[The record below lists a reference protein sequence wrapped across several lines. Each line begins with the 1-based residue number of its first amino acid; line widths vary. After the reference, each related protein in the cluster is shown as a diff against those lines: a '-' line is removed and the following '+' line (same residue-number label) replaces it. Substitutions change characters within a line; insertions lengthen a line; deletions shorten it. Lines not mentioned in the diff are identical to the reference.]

1 MLLTRRPAGRLIFGY
16 CTRLL
21 IICVSS
27 LNIFPKTVFSEKGCN
42 THGAKCVA
50 RATPTRPARP
60 AVAMAPRRKTEVLPL
75 LNPEKESSIPRTP
88 GGSSLRAAGYTC
100 GAVFWVVA
108 LGVGAALGFFLSHRV
123 GWGAEHARAGPLDS
137 RAAAEG
143 HREWD
148 ANHTRALRSFVS
160 RPKGPQTEAIC
171 AVPPSLSN
179 AGLVLPK
186 CVTANNLLDE
196 LLDQVVLPFWLGPD
210 GLGVDCDAG
219 GFANLGLTPDTEGA
233 GESWKLGERFLMPH
247 ARTAAAFAKLHAS
260 GAFAEAKDGGD
271 AKDEMPWYYV
281 NGESHPTCLSNGG
294 ALALARHALR
304 FATESMRDEENGGY
318 YWSVVAS
325 EELGGKFVPA
335 RGEKRLDALA
345 AVLMAASEIALAE
358 ERGSDAEA
366 DAAKTADDAFALMMD
381 RSKHRDDDARG
392 GYWPEVLDE
401 QWTLVAGVG
410 VRGNPRTLAA
420 HLLAMEAL
428 GVYVDSLVK
437 RGADE
442 ARVARAAAALAADVR
457 TLADKAVLTT
467 EADDEEADDAN
478 EVASPPEARASVDE
492 EGRARSVTGDRA
504 GVEGDRAREGETGAE
519 ADLSSLA
526 ALASGAGAYS
536 RDVSAAVARAA
547 ANLGVRVG
555 ANGGSAPKRGSSRD
569 GDGATETDDAREA
582 SAGTPRLAAAPRFAV
597 AREFYGKDWSPVS
610 ALTTSPGPDDVDAV
624 TGVGLFD
631 VQYGRNL
638 ELTWSMLEAAR
649 AVERAAAT
657 IGAASPFADAV
668 RTPRLSAAALAS
680 VNAYAWRFGTRE
692 GGVVRGAGGLWR
704 GVRDF
709 DGDAVDDYS
718 KEEHD
723 RERGEWW
730 AEFESAAAWLHE
742 WELLGRSAARRRF
755 AESLATLYGYF
766 VDWKVERRVGKSEPV
781 FLSAGLRSVISDEQT
796 RAKQPSSEPLAS
808 KRSPFKDPFRAVRA
822 LAEIR
827 NVLRRGV
834 DPVNA
839 H

>member
-1 MLLTRRPAGRLIFGY
+1 
-16 CTRLL
+16 
-21 IICVSS
+21 
-27 LNIFPKTVFSEKGCN
+27 
-42 THGAKCVA
+42 
-50 RATPTRPARP
+50 
-60 AVAMAPRRKTEVLPL
+60 MAPRRKAEVLPL
-75 LNPEKESSIPRTP
+75 LNPEKDSSTPRTP

-123 GWGAEHARAGPLDS
+123 GWGVQQARAGPLDTH
-137 RAAAEG
+137 AAAEG
-143 HREWD
+143 HRER
-148 ANHTRALRSFVS
+148 AVNHTRAPRPFVS

-171 AVPPSLSN
+171 ADPPLLSN

-186 CVTANNLLDE
+186 CVAANNLLDE

-210 GLGVDCDAG
+210 GLGVDCDKG

-260 GAFAEAKDGGD
+260 GAFADATDGGD

-281 NGESHPTCLSNGG
+281 NGESHPRCLSNGG

-325 EELGGKFVPA
+325 EPLGGKFVPS

-345 AVLMAASEIALAE
+345 AVLMASSEIVLAAE
-358 ERGSDAEA
+358 KNSDAETE
-366 DAAKTADDAFALMMD
+366 AAETADDAFALMMD
-381 RSKHRDDDARG
+381 ESKHRDDAARG
-392 GYWPEVLDE
+392 GYWPEILDE
-401 QWTLVAGVG
+401 DWTLVAGVG
-410 VRGNPRTLAA
+410 IRGNPRTLAA

-428 GVYVDSLVK
+428 GAYVDSLVK
-437 RGADE
+437 RNAGDE
-442 ARVARAAAALAADVR
+442 RVARAAAALAADVR
-457 TLADKAVLTT
+457 TLADKALLT
-467 EADDEEADDAN
+467 EEAEEEEEEEEEEEGEAGLDKRDAN
-478 EVASPPEARASVDE
+478 DASARTED
-492 EGRARSVTGDRA
+492 GDL
-504 GVEGDRAREGETGAE
+504 GAE
-519 ADLSSLA
+519 ELEPADLSSLA
-526 ALASGAGAYS
+526 TLAPGAGAEK
-536 RDVSAAVARAA
+536 DVSAAVARAA
-547 ANLGVRVG
+547 ANVGVRVG
-555 ANGGSAPKRGSSRD
+555 ANGGAAHASNARGETRDDAFARAFSRWDSAEDSETTVSAPPP
-569 GDGATETDDAREA
+569 AN
-582 SAGTPRLAAAPRFAV
+582 RFAV

-610 ALTTSPGPDDVDAV
+610 ALATSHGADDVDAV

-631 VQYGRNL
+631 VQYGRIL

-657 IGAASPFADAV
+657 IPYESPFADAV
-668 RTPRLSAAALAS
+668 RPPRLSAAALVSA
-680 VNAYAWRFGTRE
+680 NEYAWRFGTRD
-692 GGVVRGAGGLWR
+692 GGVVRGAGGMWR

-709 DGDAVDDYS
+709 ESDAVDDYS

-730 AEFESAAAWLHE
+730 SEFESAAAALHE
-742 WELLGRSAARRRF
+742 WELVGNRAARRRF
-755 AESLATLYGYF
+755 ADALAVLYGYF
-766 VDWKVERRVGKSEPV
+766 VDWKVEPRPGSREPR

-796 RAKQPSSEPLAS
+796 QAKQPETEPLFS
-808 KRSPFKDPFRAVRA
+808 KRSPFKDPFRAIRA
-822 LAEIR
+822 LVELK

>member
-1 MLLTRRPAGRLIFGY
+1 
-16 CTRLL
+16 
-21 IICVSS
+21 
-27 LNIFPKTVFSEKGCN
+27 
-42 THGAKCVA
+42 
-50 RATPTRPARP
+50 
-60 AVAMAPRRKTEVLPL
+60 MAPRRKAEVLPL
-75 LNPEKESSIPRTP
+75 LNPEKESSTPRTP

-100 GAVFWVVA
+100 GALFWVVA

-143 HREWD
+143 HREW
-148 ANHTRALRSFVS
+148 ASNRERAPRSFVS
-160 RPKGPQTEAIC
+160 RPKGPHTEAIC

-186 CVTANNLLDE
+186 CVAANNLLDE

-210 GLGVDCDAG
+210 GLGVDCDKG

-260 GAFAEAKDGGD
+260 GAFADATDGGD
-271 AKDEMPWYYV
+271 AKDEMPWTYV
-281 NGESHPTCLSNGG
+281 NGESHPSCLSNGG

-358 ERGSDAEA
+358 ETGSDAEA
-366 DAAKTADDAFALMMD
+366 DAAKTADDAFALMLD
-381 RSKHRDDDARG
+381 GSKHRDKKRG
-392 GYWPEVLDE
+392 GYWPEILDE
-401 QWTLVAGVG
+401 EWTLVAGVG

-428 GVYVDSLVK
+428 GAYVDSLVK
-437 RGADE
+437 RGAGD

-457 TLADKAVLTT
+457 TLADKAVLTEEAVEET
-467 EADDEEADDAN
+467 DEDEDENEADDERENSDSGRPGEEDGGDDDFT
-478 EVASPPEARASVDE
+478 PAR
-492 EGRARSVTGDRA
+492 
-504 GVEGDRAREGETGAE
+504 ETGAKKE
-519 ADLSSLA
+519 DLSSLA
-526 ALASGAGAYS
+526 TLANGAEAYS

-555 ANGGSAPKRGSSRD
+555 ANGGSSGSVL
-569 GDGATETDDAREA
+569 EELEKL
-582 SAGTPRLAAAPRFAV
+582 PPRFAV

-649 AVERAAAT
+649 AAERAAAT

-766 VDWKVERRVGKSEPV
+766 VDWKVEPRVGRREPA

-796 RAKQPSSEPLAS
+796 QAKQPTSEPLAS
-808 KRSPFKDPFRAVRA
+808 KRSPFKDPFRALRA

>member
-1 MLLTRRPAGRLIFGY
+1 
-16 CTRLL
+16 
-21 IICVSS
+21 
-27 LNIFPKTVFSEKGCN
+27 
-42 THGAKCVA
+42 
-50 RATPTRPARP
+50 
-60 AVAMAPRRKTEVLPL
+60 MAPRRTAEVLPL
-75 LNPEKESSIPRTP
+75 LNPEKGSSTPRTP

-108 LGVGAALGFFLSHRV
+108 LGVGAGLGFFLSHRV
-123 GWGAEHARAGPLDS
+123 GWDVEQARAGPLDS

-143 HREWD
+143 HREWA
-148 ANHTRALRSFVS
+148 ANRTRAPRPFVS

-171 AVPPSLSN
+171 ARPPLLSN

-186 CVTANNLLDE
+186 CVAANDLLDE
-196 LLDQVVLPFWLGPD
+196 LLEQVVLPFWLGPD

-219 GFANLGLTPDTEGA
+219 GFANLGLTPDTRGA
-233 GESWKLGERFLMPH
+233 GESWRLGERFLMPH

-260 GAFAEAKDGGD
+260 GAFADAKDGGD
-271 AKDEMPWYYV
+271 ARDEMPWYYV
-281 NGESHPTCLSNGG
+281 NGESHPSCLSNGG

-304 FATESMRDEENGGY
+304 FATESMRDEERGGY
-318 YWSVVAS
+318 YWSVVKNEA
-325 EELGGKFVPA
+325 LGGKFVPA

-345 AVLMAASEIALAE
+345 AVLMAASEIALAAE
-358 ERGSDAEA
+358 KGSDAEA
-366 DAAKTADDAFALMMD
+366 EAAETADDAFALMTD
-381 RSKHRDDDARG
+381 ESKHRDDAARG
-392 GYWPEVLDE
+392 GYWPEILDE
-401 QWTLVAGVG
+401 DWTLVAGVG
-410 VRGNPRTLAA
+410 VRGNPRTLEA
-420 HLLAMEAL
+420 HLLAMQAL
-428 GVYVDSLVK
+428 GKYVDSLVK
-437 RGADE
+437 RGAGDE
-442 ARVARAAAALAADVR
+442 RVARAAAALAADVR
-457 TLADKAVLTT
+457 TLADKAVLTRET
-467 EADDEEADDAN
+467 APEEEEAREEEEAFSNLKDEEAREGSDEGD
-478 EVASPPEARASVDE
+478 ESDE
-492 EGRARSVTGDRA
+492 E
-504 GVEGDRAREGETGAE
+504 EGSGETG

-526 ALASGAGAYS
+526 ALARGEDAFSK
-536 RDVSAAVARAA
+536 DVSAAVARVA

-555 ANGGSAPKRGSSRD
+555 ANGGAASRKGRAYD
-569 GDGATETDDAREA
+569 ATDATDDWSRLGGVETNAA
-582 SAGTPRLAAAPRFAV
+582 SRAPPIAAPTFAV

-610 ALTTSPGPDDVDAV
+610 ALTTSHGPDDVDAV

-657 IGAASPFADAV
+657 IGGESPFADAV
-668 RTPRLSAAALAS
+668 RPPRLETAALAS

-730 AEFESAAAWLHE
+730 SEFESATAGLHE
-742 WELLGRSAARRRF
+742 WELVGDRAARRRF
-755 AESLATLYGYF
+755 VDALAILYGYF
-766 VDWKVERRVGKSEPV
+766 VDWKSEPRPGQSTPA
-781 FLSAGLRSVISDEQT
+781 FFSAGMRSVISDAQT
-796 RAKQPSSEPLAS
+796 QAKQPETEPLAS
-808 KRSPFKDPFRAVRA
+808 KRSPFKDPFRALRA
-822 LAEIR
+822 LAELR
-827 NVLRRGV
+827 DVLRRGV